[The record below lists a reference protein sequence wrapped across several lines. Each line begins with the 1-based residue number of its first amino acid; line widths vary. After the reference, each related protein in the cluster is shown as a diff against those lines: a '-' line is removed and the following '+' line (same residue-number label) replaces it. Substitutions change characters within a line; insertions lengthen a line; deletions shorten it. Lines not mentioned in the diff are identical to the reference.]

1 MKQFRTGFIYLIIV
15 TIFVLALSAPA
26 SSSLV
31 STRATLLESIQ
42 QQIYEILAAVGRIQ
56 ARIEELITQA
66 AKPPVEAPT
75 EEPVRTEISSE
86 METSSST
93 ELVWKS
99 LPLPSTHLS
108 EPLVILYRFSVT
120 GGAGDTIIPS
130 VAFTYNLFDVS
141 IKNLEIYAFSDES
154 FSVPTFLR
162 DSATKKNRAGK
173 QNGYLDSS
181 SKMASILFD
190 QGPPVVKI
198 LAGKTYYFELRGTVV
213 GKNKNAF
220 ATIAMEGLP
229 AVTLK

>member
-1 MKQFRTGFIYLIIV
+1 MKQFRAGFIYLIVV
-15 TIFVLALSAPA
+15 TVFVLALSAPA

-56 ARIEELITQA
+56 ARIEELIAQA

-75 EEPVRTEISSE
+75 EPAPPETSGEL
-86 METSSST
+86 ETSSST

-99 LPLPSTHLS
+99 LPLPSTYLS

-120 GGAGDTIIPS
+120 GGTGDTIVPS
-130 VAFTYNLFDVS
+130 VAFTYTLFDVS
-141 IKNLEIYAFSDES
+141 IKNLEIYAFSDEF
-154 FSVPTFLR
+154 FSMPTFLR
-162 DSATKKNRAGK
+162 NSAAKQNRAGK
-173 QNGYLDSS
+173 QVGYLDSS
-181 SKMASILFD
+181 SKAVSILFD
-190 QGPPVVKI
+190 QGPPTVTI
-198 LAGKTYYFELRGTVV
+198 LAGKTYYFELRGTVI
-213 GKNKNAF
+213 GKNKDAF